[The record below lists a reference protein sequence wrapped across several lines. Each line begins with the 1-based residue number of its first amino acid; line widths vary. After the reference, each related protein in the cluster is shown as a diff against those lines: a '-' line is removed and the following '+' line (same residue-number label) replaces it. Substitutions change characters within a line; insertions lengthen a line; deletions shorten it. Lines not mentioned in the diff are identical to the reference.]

1 MRFSFE
7 DLTKIAQMQELK
19 HRVGIVT
26 PPANPTVE
34 PELRALL
41 PESVGIYTTR
51 LPVLPGDLRARNAA
65 YPDHY
70 EACLRS
76 FGSLELE
83 AFYIGLTGGTYS
95 FGPAKDREF
104 CDRLSGVA
112 GKPVFTAGVAI
123 LDALKALGA
132 HRLCLISPYPQWLT
146 DLSIA
151 YWEAAGLKVDPVVK
165 MGETFRAYEMNTA
178 EVIEALS
185 RARPAP
191 GSPVLISGTGLIT
204 LPAILE
210 AGQKLEAP
218 LLSSNLCGA
227 WQLLRTIGSE
237 ARLPGLPASTR

>member
-1 MRFSFE
+1 
-7 DLTKIAQMQELK
+7 MQELK

-41 PESVGIYTTR
+41 PQSVGMYTTR
-51 LPVLPGDLRARNAA
+51 LPVLQGDLRARNAA

-70 EACLRS
+70 ESCLRS

-83 AFYIGLTGGTYS
+83 AFYIGLTGATYS
-95 FGPAKDREF
+95 YGPEKDREF
-104 CDRLSGVA
+104 CARLSQAA

-123 LDALKALGA
+123 LDALKALGS

-146 DLSIA
+146 GLSIA
-151 YWEAAGLKVDPVVK
+151 YWEAAGLKVDPVVG

-178 EVIEALS
+178 EVLEVLS
-185 RARPAP
+185 RANPAP
-191 GSPVLISGTGLIT
+191 GSPVLITGTGLIT

-210 AGQKLEAP
+210 VAASLDAP
-218 LLSSNLCGA
+218 LLSSNICGA
-227 WQLLRTIGSE
+227 WQLLRTIGSGFPQTLR
-237 ARLPGLPASTR
+237 AAAPRLPPGLTAA

>member
-1 MRFSFE
+1 
-7 DLTKIAQMQELK
+7 MQGLR

-41 PESVGIYTTR
+41 PQSVGMYTTR

-65 YPDHY
+65 YPAHY

-76 FGSLELE
+76 FGTLELE

-95 FGPAKDREF
+95 HGPVKDREF
-104 CDRLSGVA
+104 CARLSQAA
-112 GKPVFTAGVAI
+112 GKPVFTASVAI
-123 LDALKALGA
+123 LEALMALGS
-132 HRLCLISPYPQWLT
+132 HRLCLVSPYPQWLT
-146 DLSIA
+146 DLSVA

-165 MGETFRAYEMNTA
+165 TGEAFRAYEMQTA
-178 EVIEALS
+178 EVLEALN
-185 RARPAP
+185 RAKPAP

-210 AGQKLEAP
+210 MASTLDAP

-227 WQLLRTIGSE
+227 WHLLRTIGSE
-237 ARLPGLPASTR
+237 PSETLRAAAPRLLPGA